1 MKLKSDV
8 LNHAA
13 GMIVL
18 ANMHASLGHEL
29 FIKLMDL
36 AVTGTVEEISAFLTS
51 KEVQEHITSSIS
63 NELSGF
69 LNQHELAIP
78 IVPN

>member
-18 ANMHASLGHEL
+18 ANMHATLGHEM

-51 KEVQEHITSSIS
+51 KEVQEHITSSIQQQMG
-63 NELSGF
+63 ELELTDF
-69 LNQHELAIP
+69 LDQQTIN
-78 IVPN
+78 